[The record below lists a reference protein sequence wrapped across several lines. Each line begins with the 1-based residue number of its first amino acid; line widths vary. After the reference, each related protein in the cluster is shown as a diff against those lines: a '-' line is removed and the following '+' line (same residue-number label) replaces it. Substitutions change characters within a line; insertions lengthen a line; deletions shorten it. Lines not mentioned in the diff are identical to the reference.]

1 VLADAINRAGSTD
14 EDKIREALIATN
26 IPGDQTI
33 MPWKVSTRRL
43 PPCRRERAFD
53 LRGVCMS
60 AVKIKG
66 SQQHG
71 DHHWG

>member
-1 VLADAINRAGSTD
+1 MARLPRQLSFTRASGKVVLAAKASEEI
-14 EDKIREALIATN
+14 L
-26 IPGDQTI
+26 
-33 MPWKVSTRRL
+33 VSTRRL

-66 SQQHG
+66 SQQYG
-71 DHHWG
+71 DHHRS